1 MQEALST
8 TRIQMRPGNN
18 DNDYNGNDNDNK
30 DNCNYNNNNQYTNK
44 ALSTRNIQMTMTT
57 KTMTT
62 TMNSEHNTSSTNSL
76 SAKRLSN
83 GSESRKPC
91 QRGGYKRYRQS
102 WSVTRKQEFRLY
114 ISYQF
119 SIIPRF
125 SIYNTRTTYSVIV
138 LF

>member
-30 DNCNYNNNNQYTNK
+30 DNCNYNNNNQYANT
-44 ALSTRNIQMTMTT
+44 ALSTRNIQM
-57 KTMTT
+57 TMTT

-102 WSVTRKQEFRLY
+102 WSVTRKQEFKLY

-125 SIYNTRTTYSVIV
+125 SIYNTRTMYLVIV